1 MSITIMRLN
10 VIRATI
16 IDKKQ
21 KKPNAGLI
29 RLLATIFKIN
39 AVSNFIRIICLN
51 WFSLINS
58 IKKSF
63 DLDNSVYSCCDIL
76 QNRVSVILG
85 WWGHALRQ
93 RTLL

>member
-21 KKPNAGLI
+21 KKKPNAGLI

-39 AVSNFIRIICLN
+39 AVSNFIKIICLN
-51 WFSLINS
+51 WFS
-58 IKKSF
+58 
-63 DLDNSVYSCCDIL
+63 
-76 QNRVSVILG
+76 
-85 WWGHALRQ
+85 
-93 RTLL
+93 

>member
-1 MSITIMRLN
+1 MSITIKRLN
-10 VIRATI
+10 IIRTTI
-16 IDKKQ
+16 IDKK
-21 KKPNAGLI
+21 KKNPNAGLI

-39 AVSNFIRIICLN
+39 AVSNFSKIICLN

-58 IKKSF
+58 IEQSF

-76 QNRVSVILG
+76 QSRVSVILG